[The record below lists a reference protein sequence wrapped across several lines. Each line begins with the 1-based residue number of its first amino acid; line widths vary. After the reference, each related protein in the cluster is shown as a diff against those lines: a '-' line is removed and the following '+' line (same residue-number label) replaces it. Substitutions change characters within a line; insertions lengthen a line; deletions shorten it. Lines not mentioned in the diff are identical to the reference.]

1 MQFDDS
7 YAQILRLNV
16 AGSPIE
22 WLTWQDATTLYA
34 RELVTWTLGDTVRT
48 VWGGTSRLNGERSF
62 IKLHSIIACAASC
75 SRVIYQHHRYS
86 GWENSAS
93 HFAARLQRG
102 LLNHTH
108 HRSAGQW
115 NRLLSEQSTW
125 LRQVHQRPA
134 AT

>member
-62 IKLHSIIACAASC
+62 IKLPQ
-75 SRVIYQHHRYS
+75 YHRLRRQLFKSY
-86 GWENSAS
+86 
-93 HFAARLQRG
+93 
-102 LLNHTH
+102 
-108 HRSAGQW
+108 
-115 NRLLSEQSTW
+115 LSTS
-125 LRQVHQRPA
+125 
-134 AT
+134 